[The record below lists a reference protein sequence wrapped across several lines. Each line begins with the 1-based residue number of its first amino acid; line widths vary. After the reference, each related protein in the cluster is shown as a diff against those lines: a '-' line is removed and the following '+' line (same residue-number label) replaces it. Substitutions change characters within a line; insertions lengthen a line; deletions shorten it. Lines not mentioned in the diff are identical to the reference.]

1 MFSLSTNL
9 LITLH
14 HQDLRLLYRY
24 HPVLD
29 HRGRPPALLPNHQWV
44 ASWILLKI
52 NVLITE
58 TLTCNV
64 TNIPNKH
71 SKCDKSNKNTRI
83 PKISILSSNKSS
95 LISSSKSNSDETDSI
110 I

>member
-52 NVLITE
+52 NVLVTE
-58 TLTCNV
+58 TLTSLPYFEVKLSCV
-64 TNIPNKH
+64 CLMFADKNK
-71 SKCDKSNKNTRI
+71 
-83 PKISILSSNKSS
+83 
-95 LISSSKSNSDETDSI
+95 
-110 I
+110 